1 MVEQNKGAKQD
12 VSQNDSALSTKLPD
26 STLLTNQPNKSE
38 DNEIKMEHIKT
49 ESGDVIKT
57 EKRQNCVE
65 DKETELSNCDT
76 NVIKPEAD
84 ATLSKRQRKKL
95 AKRQA
100 WIDSKADRRK
110 EERLRKKRKME
121 KYREERGGFAESRSA
136 SRKRVKRNQVPMAD
150 SSCKVG
156 VVFDMQFGN
165 LMHQRDLGKCLKQ
178 ILRSYSNNRRLQAPL
193 QMYMT
198 SLEGVVLEEMSKH
211 DGYRA
216 WDMQFHET
224 NFIDVLPKESLVY
237 LTSDSENSL
246 ETLENGKNYII
257 GGLVDHNNHK
267 GLCFRKAKELGIAHA
282 RLPIDA
288 FLEMKTRHVL
298 AVNHVYEIMAQ
309 VTESKSWKDAFNHT
323 IPNRKGAVDKTIE
336 DGDENSA
343 TEDAMEEDAAEDAT
357 EEDAE
362 DATEEDLED
371 ATEEDAENEIPA
383 EESSENDPIRREQNV
398 SGSVR
403 NTSVERSSAI
413 QNSVDSSSVDASSEK
428 DAFNSP
434 DC

>member
-1 MVEQNKGAKQD
+1 
-12 VSQNDSALSTKLPD
+12 
-26 STLLTNQPNKSE
+26 
-38 DNEIKMEHIKT
+38 
-49 ESGDVIKT
+49 
-57 EKRQNCVE
+57 
-65 DKETELSNCDT
+65 
-76 NVIKPEAD
+76 
-84 ATLSKRQRKKL
+84 
-95 AKRQA
+95 
-100 WIDSKADRRK
+100 
-110 EERLRKKRKME
+110 
-121 KYREERGGFAESRSA
+121 
-136 SRKRVKRNQVPMAD
+136 MAD

-343 TEDAMEEDAAEDAT
+343 AEDAMEEDAEDAT

-362 DATEEDLED
+362 DATKEDAED
-371 ATEEDAENEIPA
+371 ATDEDAENEIPA
-383 EESSENDPIRREQNV
+383 EESTENDPIRREQNV
-398 SGSVR
+398 SGSAK
-403 NTSVERSSAI
+403 NTSVESSSAI
-413 QNSVDSSSVDASSEK
+413 QNSVDSSSVDNSSEK

-434 DC
+434 DS

>member
-65 DKETELSNCDT
+65 DKETEQSNCDT

-362 DATEEDLED
+362 DATKED
-371 ATEEDAENEIPA
+371 AEDAENEIPA
-383 EESSENDPIRREQNV
+383 EESTENYPIRREQNV

-434 DC
+434 DS